1 MKKSIFTILAI
12 ITSVLFNIAQAQSLD
27 DILDKHFKAVAQDK
41 LIAAKT
47 IKVKAKVSQMGMDMP
62 LEMNIK
68 KPNKFLVAVDMQGQ
82 KMIQAFDGEK
92 GWMIAPWVST
102 DPQDLAGD
110 QLIQAQQQADL
121 EGELYNYKQKG
132 STAEFAGKVNVDGKD
147 AYRIILNT
155 KDGNSKDYF
164 IDADSYYIT
173 KVKAKIDAQGQTME
187 VEQTLSDFKAFNG
200 ITMPTK
206 ISSKTPM
213 GTAVILFED
222 VKFNENMDDTI
233 FNRPAK

>member
-1 MKKSIFTILAI
+1 MKKSIFTIVVI
-12 ITSVLFNIAQAQSLD
+12 IISVLFNIAQAQSLD
-27 DILDKHFKAVAQDK
+27 DILDKHFKAVGQDK

-68 KPNKFLVAVDMQGQ
+68 KPDKFLVIVDMQGQ

-102 DPQDLAGD
+102 EPQDLAGD

-121 EGELYNYKQKG
+121 EGELFNYQQKG
-132 STAEFAGKVNVDGKD
+132 STAEFAGKVNIDGKD

-187 VEQTLSDFKAFNG
+187 VEQTLSDFKTFNG

-206 ISSKTPM
+206 ISSKTPV

-222 VKFNENMDDTI
+222 VKFNEDMDDSI
-233 FNRPAK
+233 FNRPAN